1 MMDRRGLA
9 NLAFDGRKLEDSF
22 FLRQDKELIEKHK
35 AMMRMKKT
43 KEELSGVS
51 GIKNDEVL
59 QKLVELEVR
68 PETLVALSVIPLVAV
83 AWADGSVSE
92 NEEAS
97 VLDGARAMGIHVDS
111 VAHGLLKS
119 WLAQKPPKGMLEAW
133 SAYVRGISEKMTAQ
147 EKEKLKQELLSK
159 ARRVAEASGGVFGI
173 NAVSPE
179 EKTVLAEMEKAFG
192 AQG

>member
-1 MMDRRGLA
+1 MTEERGLE
-9 NLAFDGRKLEDSF
+9 NFAFDGRKLEDSF

-35 AMMRMKKT
+35 ALIRMKKT

-68 PETLVALSVIPLVAV
+68 PETLVPLSVIPLVAV
-83 AWADGSVSE
+83 AWADGSVSK

-97 VLDGARAMGIHVDS
+97 VLAGARAMGIHEDS
-111 VAHGLLKS
+111 VGHDLLKS
-119 WLAQKPPKGMLEAW
+119 WLARKPPKGMLEAW
-133 SAYVRGISEKMTAQ
+133 SQYVRGISEKMTAR
-147 EKEKLKQELLSK
+147 EKEKLKHELLSK
-159 ARRVAEASGGVFGI
+159 ARRVAEASGGVLGM

-179 EKTVLAEMEKAFG
+179 EKAVLAEMGKAFG